1 MADDQP
7 ALRGCSHYYCRM
19 TSTGVSGVI
28 LAGGLARRMHNQ
40 DKGLVPFKGQALI
53 SYAIKAMTP
62 LVTEVFINANRHHD
76 VYQQFGL
83 RVIADQTDQFDG
95 PLAGILTAML
105 AAKHAVLLVI
115 PCDSPLVTT
124 VHLERLLTARSVED
138 SDVAVAFDGE
148 RLHPVFLAIK
158 TDLSTHLQ
166 AYLDRGERKLERWL
180 HQHQWVAVDFSDV
193 AGVFVNLNTLEELAA
208 LEVQL

>member
-1 MADDQP
+1 MN
-7 ALRGCSHYYCRM
+7 
-19 TSTGVSGVI
+19 STPVIGVI
-28 LAGGLARRMHNQ
+28 LAGGLARRMYHQ

-62 LVTEVFINANRHHD
+62 LVTETLINANRHYD
-76 VYQQFGL
+76 AYQQFGL

-105 AAKHAVLLVI
+105 AAKNAVLLVM
-115 PCDSPLVTT
+115 PCDSPLITT
-124 VHLERLLTARSVED
+124 VHLARLLTARAAED
-138 SDVAVAFDGE
+138 SDIAVAFDGE

-158 TDLSTHLQ
+158 THLSTHLQ
-166 AYLDRGERKLERWL
+166 AYLDRGERKLECWL
-180 HQHQWVAVDFSDV
+180 QQHQWVTVDFSDV
-193 AGVFVNLNTLEELAA
+193 TEVFVNLNTLEELKA